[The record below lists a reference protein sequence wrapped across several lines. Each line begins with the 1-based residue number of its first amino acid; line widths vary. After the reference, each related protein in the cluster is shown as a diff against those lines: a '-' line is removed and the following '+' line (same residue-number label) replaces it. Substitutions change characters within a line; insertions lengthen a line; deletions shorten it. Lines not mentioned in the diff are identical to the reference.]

1 MYWRGTTTARNINY
15 FYTRNI
21 VWNSLWWGLVA
32 TGLAL
37 HLNLQPV
44 VAEGELGASHLWYWG
59 DGNNHTN
66 TTRFNHLKRNALLS
80 CQQTEPLD
88 HQTRSAWEFSLFTV
102 ACFR

>member
-1 MYWRGTTTARNINY
+1 MYWRGTTTSRNINY
-15 FYTRNI
+15 FYKWNI
-21 VWNSLWWGLVA
+21 AWNSLWWGLVA

-37 HLNLQPV
+37 HLNLRPV
-44 VAEGELGASHLWYWG
+44 VAEGKLGASHLWYWG
-59 DGNNHTN
+59 ADSAHAN

-88 HQTRSAWEFSLFTV
+88 NQTRAAWEFSLFTV